1 MPEDKPESDID
12 MSFSNDSNCADA
24 PNARYINGDD
34 MQIESTKYYQAILSI
49 RKRYP
54 YAKLSKDTREAFE
67 KDLCL
72 RLSWNTNSLEGNTLT
87 LEETVDALEYDEVRS
102 GHTYSE
108 YTEAKNAY
116 RANCELTFEEK
127 RRISVNLIRQI
138 NGIIMGTKGEF
149 RSRQVYVG
157 SIAEV
162 AWMPPRPEEITDKM
176 EQWSA
181 EVLNAF
187 ENTDCSA
194 AIEKEQPDLAQNIRK
209 IAKLHMQ
216 FEMIHPFQ
224 DGNGRTGRLIM
235 NQMLLNAGLLPA
247 VILNQSKY
255 RQAFRI
261 YKRNQNTAL
270 MEYCIA
276 AGVAKTYEI
285 LGDIC
290 RKMGEPAEEQP

>member
-1 MPEDKPESDID
+1 
-12 MSFSNDSNCADA
+12 
-24 PNARYINGDD
+24 
-34 MQIESTKYYQAILSI
+34 MQIESTKYYQIISSVQ
-49 RKRYP
+49 RRYP
-54 YAKLSKDTREAFE
+54 YAKLSKDAKEAFE
-67 KDLCL
+67 KDLRL
-72 RLSWNTNSLEGNTLT
+72 RLSWNTNSLEGNTLS

-127 RRISVNLIRQI
+127 RKINVDLIRQI

-162 AWMPPRPEEITDKM
+162 AWMPPKPEEIPEKI
-176 EQWSA
+176 EQWRRKTA
-181 EVLNAF
+181 DLF
-187 ENTDCSA
+187 PENDPGIA
-194 AIEKEQPDLAQNIRK
+194 AVSEMKYQDLTRNIQK
-209 IAKLHMQ
+209 IAELHMQ

-224 DGNGRTGRLIM
+224 DGNGRTGRLVM
-235 NQMLLNAGLLPA
+235 NQMLLNDGLMPA
-247 VILNQSKY
+247 IILNQSKY
-255 RQAFRI
+255 WQAFRI
-261 YKRNQNTAL
+261 YERNQNTAL

-290 RKMGEPAEEQP
+290 RKMGEPAEEQS